1 MVLIENLSQVALTEL
16 ILEVQ
21 KNKTHYF
28 DNVGKLKYTQVVTI
42 EYSDTIQFNTELMRK

>member
-1 MVLIENLSQVALTEL
+1 MVLKLSQVALTEL

-28 DNVGKLKYTQVVTI
+28 DKYSRLKYTQV
-42 EYSDTIQFNTELMRK
+42 LL